1 MAFLFD
7 FQKSCS
13 ICYFAIISLG
23 NPLLS
28 CVDITAS
35 WCACTFN
42 ASGDKNPYRLDKSI
56 CFGLEGLVQQ
66 LQDLDNAPRSLS
78 LTA

>member
-1 MAFLFD
+1 MA
-7 FQKSCS
+7 K
-13 ICYFAIISLG
+13 AIISLE
-23 NPLLS
+23 NP
-28 CVDITAS
+28 VDITAS